1 MACIIRTDGNVIPM
15 ESPINLE
22 SLQEAVGGYIELYH
36 YTTPKGNRFR
46 FVINEE
52 GRFTNLPINPNISH
66 LVGQTIFGDVVLLSI
81 EDDI

>member
-1 MACIIRTDGNVIPM
+1 M

-52 GRFTNLPINPNISH
+52 GRLTNLPINPISRF
-66 LVGQTIFGDVVLLSI
+66 VGEAIFGDVVLLSI
-81 EDDI
+81 EDEL